1 MNKIQHKDRKT
12 KKAGQWRISILL
24 FGPKRTIFRTEFENY
39 LGQMYPADIEIKD
52 TTESTASASYLDLL
66 LSIGRDGQL
75 HTSIYDKR
83 DDFNFHI
90 INFPFLSSNIQ
101 SSPAYG
107 VFISKLIRYTRACS
121 SYECFILRAR
131 RLSSKLLKQGYLV
144 ERLKSSFRK
153 FYFRYGDLIQQ
164 YEVSL
169 SRMLNVILTLD
180 QQ

>member
-1 MNKIQHKDRKT
+1 MNYKLV
-12 KKAGQWRISILL
+12 SIGRWFMLHTWTDVIYPSETDNSVLFVLL
-24 FGPKRTIFRTEFENY
+24 
-39 LGQMYPADIEIKD
+39 D
-52 TTESTASASYLDLL
+52 TESKTSASYLDLL

-90 INFPFLSSNIQ
+90 TNFPFLSSNIP
-101 SSPAYG
+101 SSSTYG
-107 VFISKLIRYTRACS
+107 VFISQLIRYARDCS

-131 RLSSKLLKQGYLV
+131 RLSSKLLKRGYL
-144 ERLKSSFRK
+144 EARLKSSFRK
-153 FYFRYGDLIQQ
+153 FYGRYGDLIQQ

-169 SRMLNVILTLD
+169 SRMLNDILTLD